1 MKWLV
6 VFSIAALSMLAA
18 TSTAGAAAAFTCDG
32 TFASGAYNKV
42 VVPDNGACTLVDS
55 TVTGDVKVQ
64 KGAYFE
70 ADNTSIGGNVKGSGG
85 LTIYT
90 HNGSTV
96 GGNVK
101 ADKTTQVF
109 LYDGAV
115 DGQVQAKSI
124 TGAGRVH
131 LCGMTVGKNVQIDKA
146 SGDILVGDSG
156 SGCGGNSIAGDL
168 KITNNI
174 TDVELN
180 VQGNAIGKKL
190 MVSKNTGPSDK
201 FVVNNTGGQ
210 KLQCD
215 NNSALFVG
223 SPNTGFAVVK
233 AGQCS

>member
-6 VFSIAALSMLAA
+6 VFSIAALSVLAA
-18 TSTAGAAAAFTCDG
+18 TSTAGAAAAFTCNG
-32 TFASGAYNKV
+32 TFTGTYDKV
-42 VVPDNGACTLVDS
+42 VVADNGACTLVDS
-55 TVTGDVKVQ
+55 SVTGDVKVQ

-90 HNGSTV
+90 HNGSTIA
-96 GGNVK
+96 GNVK

-115 DGQVQAKSI
+115 EGQVQAKSI

-131 LCGMTVGKNVQIDKA
+131 LCGMTVGKNVQIEKA
-146 SGDILVGDSG
+146 SGDILVGDPG
-156 SGCGGNSIAGDL
+156 AGCGGNSIAGDL
-168 KITNNI
+168 KIINNV
-174 TDVELN
+174 TDVELD

-190 MVSKNTGPSDK
+190 MVSKNTGLSDK
-201 FVVNNTGGQ
+201 WVVNNTGGQ

-215 NNSALFVG
+215 NNAGPFVG